1 MPLVIPTLD
10 DRKYQE
16 LLDEALARIPV
27 HTPEWTNFNR
37 SDPGVTL
44 IEIFAFMTENLL
56 YRSNQIPER
65 NRKKFLKLLGIP
77 LQPASSAQGLV
88 VLTNERGALETLTLN
103 AGLEMRAGQ
112 VPFRTEQGLDVL
124 PIEARLYYKRE
135 VKGSS
140 QALKDYYNQ
149 LYASFLKPQLAETAQ
164 LYEVVSF
171 PSPQATAVDL
181 GKDAIDNSL
190 WIALLVRASD
200 KPADNTPEAIEA
212 LKERVRRK
220 IGGKVLSLGV
230 VPSPSDAGLKLAAGT
245 RENSE
250 SKTLLTY
257 EAPIGETLSPV
268 ESDRIPHYR
277 ALDAISPT
285 NVLFNPGVVQI
296 TLPAASELKLWDNL
310 DPLESGVGDF
320 PPALEDT
327 NLDSRLLTWVRVRT
341 TAAAEARV
349 LWAGIN
355 ATSVTQR
362 ARVTNEL
369 LPIGTG
375 APDQT
380 ARLSKTPVIPG
391 SVRLTVTLLNASEEW
406 TEISDLT
413 EAGPEVPVRDGRKPP
428 GSPIEINNR
437 VKVFT
442 LNAEAGE
449 IRFGDGLRGARPPLG
464 AIIRA
469 DYDYGVGRDGNVNEN
484 AINSSPSLPAGIKV
498 TNAVPTWGG
507 AEAETVSEG
516 EKQIARYLQHRE
528 RLVTV
533 EDFKTITR
541 RTPGVDIGR
550 IEVLTAF
557 NPQLGS
563 NDAGDAPG
571 AVTLMVIPKYDALQP
586 EAPTPDRIFLNTICQ
601 YIDERRLVTSEIYL
615 RGPIYKPIYISLGIN
630 VEPGFSVAEIRE
642 TVKQEL
648 LNFLSPLPTPTLND
662 CQKIHPDGYPL
673 AKPVVALELLAVA
686 NRVRGVLL
694 VNPNILLAEGKGA
707 ATSQIEMRGLQLP
720 RVVGISV
727 ALGDPVSLDDIR
739 GRASTDQTTPGGAPR
754 RVPVPVIPEECK

>member
-16 LLDEALARIPV
+16 LLDEAIARIPV

-37 SDPGVTL
+37 SDPGITL

-65 NRKKFLKLLGIP
+65 NRKKFLQLLGIP
-77 LQPASSAQGLV
+77 LQAASSARGLV
-88 VLTNERGALETLTLN
+88 TFTNERGPLETITLN
-103 AGLEMRAGQ
+103 AGLEVRAGQ
-112 VPFRTEQGLDVL
+112 VPFRTEQGLDIL
-124 PIEARLYYKRE
+124 PIETRLYYKRE
-135 VKGSS
+135 ITGAA
-140 QALKDYYNQ
+140 QPLKDYYNQ

-171 PSPQATAVDL
+171 PAPQGTIVDL
-181 GKDAIDNSL
+181 GKEAIDNSL

-200 KPADNTPEAIEA
+200 KPVDNTPEAIGD

-230 VPSPSDAGLKLAAGT
+230 VPSPSEAGLKLAAGNQES
-245 RENSE
+245 RESP
-250 SKTLLTY
+250 TLLTY
-257 EAPIGETLSPV
+257 EAPVGETLSQV
-268 ESDRIPHYR
+268 ESERLPRYR

-285 NVLFNPGVVQI
+285 NILFSPGVVQI
-296 TLPAASELKLWDNL
+296 TLPPASELKLWDNL

-327 NLDSRLLTWVRVRT
+327 TLDNRLLTWVRVRT
-341 TAAAEARV
+341 TAAAEARL

-355 ATSVTQR
+355 VAPVAQR
-362 ARVTNEL
+362 AHVTNER
-369 LPIGTG
+369 LPNGTG
-375 APDQT
+375 TPDQT

-391 SVRLTVTLLNASEEW
+391 SVRLTVSLPNLSEEW
-406 TEISDLT
+406 TEIADLT
-413 EAGPEVPVRDGRKPP
+413 EAGPEVPVRDQRTPP
-428 GSPIEINNR
+428 GSPVEVNDRI
-437 VKVFT
+437 KVFT
-442 LNAEAGE
+442 LNSESGE
-449 IRFGDGLRGARPPLG
+449 IRFGDGLRGARPPLD
-464 AIIRA
+464 ALIRA

-484 AINSSPSLPAGIKV
+484 AINSSPALPAGIKV
-498 TNAVPTWGG
+498 TNAIPTWGG
-507 AEAETVSEG
+507 AEAEAVSEG
-516 EKQIARYLQHRE
+516 EKQIAHYLQHRE
-528 RLVTV
+528 RLVTG

-550 IEVLTAF
+550 VEVLTAF

-571 AVTLMVIPKYDALQP
+571 AVTLMVIPKYDAVQP
-586 EAPTPDRIFLNTICQ
+586 DAPSPDRIFLDAICR
-601 YIDERRLVTSEIYL
+601 YIDQRRLVTSEIYL
-615 RGPIYKPIYISLGIN
+615 RGPVYKPLYISIGIN
-630 VEPGFSVAEIRE
+630 VESGFSVAEIRE

-648 LNFLSPLPTPTLND
+648 LNFLSPLPKATTND

-673 AKPVVALELLAVA
+673 GKSVVALELLSVA
-686 NRVRGVLL
+686 NRVRGVLF
-694 VNPNILLAEGKGA
+694 VNPNVLLAEGTGA

-727 ALGDPVSLDDIR
+727 ALGDPLSLDDLR
-739 GRASTDQTTPGGAPR
+739 GRASTDQATQGGPPR

>member
-77 LQPASSAQGLV
+77 LQAASSAQGIVTLI
-88 VLTNERGALETLTLN
+88 NERGPLETITLN
-103 AGLEMRAGQ
+103 AGLEVRAGQ

-124 PIEARLYYKRE
+124 PIETRMYYKRE
-135 VKGSS
+135 VANAS
-140 QALKDYYNQ
+140 QPLKDYYNQ
-149 LYASFLKPQLAETAQ
+149 LYASFLKPQLTATAQ
-164 LYEVVSF
+164 LYEVAPF
-171 PSPQATAVDL
+171 PSSQSTVVDL
-181 GKDAIDNSL
+181 GKAAIDNSL

-200 KPADNTPEAIEA
+200 KPADNTPEAIEE

-230 VPSPSDAGLKLAAGT
+230 VPSPSEAGLKLAAGT
-245 RENSE
+245 KENTE
-250 SKTLLTY
+250 SKSLLTY
-257 EAPIGETLSPV
+257 EAPIGETLSQV
-268 ESDRIPHYR
+268 ESERLPRYR
-277 ALDAISPT
+277 ALEAISPT
-285 NVLFNPGVVQI
+285 NILFSPGVVQI

-320 PPALEDT
+320 PPTLEDT

-341 TAAAEARV
+341 TAAAEARL

-355 ATSVTQR
+355 ATAVAQR

-369 LPIGTG
+369 LPVGTG

-380 ARLSKTPVIPG
+380 ATLSKIPVIPG
-391 SVRLTVTLLNASEEW
+391 SVRLTLSLPNLSEEW
-406 TEISDLT
+406 TEIADLT
-413 EAGPEVPVRDGRKPP
+413 EAGPEVPVRDQRKPP
-428 GSPIEINNR
+428 GSPVEVNNR

-442 LNAEAGE
+442 LNAESGE

-484 AINSSPSLPAGIKV
+484 AINNSPALPAGIKV

-507 AEAETVSEG
+507 AEAESVSEG

-533 EDFKTITR
+533 EDFKTITM
-541 RTPGVDIGR
+541 RTPGVDLGR
-550 IEVLTAF
+550 VEVLTAF

-571 AVTLMVIPKYDALQP
+571 AVTLMVIPKYDAVQP
-586 EAPTPDRIFLNTICQ
+586 DAPVPDRIFLDTICK
-601 YIDERRLVTSEIYL
+601 YIDQRRLVTSEIFL
-615 RGPIYKPIYISLGIN
+615 RGPVYKPLYISIGIN

-648 LNFLSPLPTPTLND
+648 LNFLSPLPAITTND

-673 AKPVVALELLAVA
+673 GKPVVALELLSVA

-694 VNPNILLAEGKGA
+694 VNPNVLLAEGTGA
-707 ATSQIEMRGLQLP
+707 TTSQIEMRGLQLP

-739 GRASTDQTTPGGAPR
+739 GRATDQTTGGGPR